1 MTQDIFATQQSRALV
16 MDGDC
21 SERCVLFNGTYD
33 IPVTF
38 EGHDINNGDR
48 LSADRGSID
57 VTDKGHKGAIH
68 PYLRT

>member
-38 EGHDINNGDR
+38 AGHTINPGAR
-48 LSADRGSID
+48 LYADRDGI
-57 VTDKGHKGAIH
+57 VVADKE
-68 PYLRT
+68 L